1 MNINNNVP
9 ELLSP
14 AGDVEKLKTVYA
26 YGADAAYIG
35 INRFSLRES
44 GIKSDSATLKAIND
58 VKNEYKG
65 KKLYA
70 AVNMFFFDND
80 IQTLNENIDEIKD
93 LNVDGFIVSDLGAA
107 MCLKRHFPSVPLHL
121 STQASCTNSESVK
134 VYKDLGFSRIIL
146 AREVD
151 IDNIRRIKDAV
162 PDMEI
167 EVFVHGAMC
176 MAVSGRCILSSVT
189 THRSANRGECA
200 HTCRWKYRVAIEE
213 EKREGEYLPLE
224 EHNGWN
230 TILSSKDL
238 CMIDHLDE
246 LIAAGVSSLKIEG
259 RMKSTY
265 YAALI
270 TRAYR
275 KMLDKDKDA
284 VLFRDEIEKVSHRE
298 WTTGFFY
305 NNERTD
311 FAPPREEYT
320 RLYRFLGT
328 VISEVKKGVWEV
340 DIKYQ
345 ISSKREIEA
354 IGPDVLSVSLGCV
367 ETLNKDF
374 ENVEHIDHCMKGYI
388 KTDKQ
393 LKSGYILREKIR
405 D

>member
-1 MNINNNVP
+1 MQNSKLP

-14 AGDVEKLKTVYA
+14 AGDIEKLKTVYA

-35 INRFSLRES
+35 INQFSLRES
-44 GIKSDSATLKAIND
+44 GIKFDSSSIESVNMIK
-58 VKNEYKG
+58 EQFKG
-65 KKLYA
+65 KKLYG

-80 IQTLNENIDEIKD
+80 IQKLNDSVNEIREMNLD
-93 LNVDGFIVSDLGAA
+93 AFIVSDLGAA
-107 MCLKRHFPSVPLHL
+107 MCLKKHFPSVPLHL
-121 STQASCTNSESVK
+121 STQASCTNSETAK
-134 VYKDLGFSRIIL
+134 VYRDLGFSRIIL

-151 IDNIRRIKDAV
+151 IENIKRIHSSL

-176 MAVSGRCILSSVT
+176 MAVSGRCILSAVT
-189 THRSANRGECA
+189 ASRSANRGECA
-200 HTCRWKYRVAIEE
+200 HTCRWKYRVALEE
-213 EKREGEYLPLE
+213 EKRQGEYLPIE

-238 CMIDHLDE
+238 CMIDHLDD
-246 LIAAGVSSLKIEG
+246 LIESGVSSLKIEG

-265 YAALI
+265 YAAVV

-275 KMLDKDKDA
+275 KMLDNDKGA
-284 VLFRDEIEKVSHRE
+284 ILFRNEIENVSHRE

-305 NNERTD
+305 NVERD
-311 FAPPREEYT
+311 NFSPPVEEYT

-328 VISEVKKGVWEV
+328 VLNEVQQGVWEV

-374 ENVEHIDHCMKGYI
+374 EKVEHIDHCMKGYI
-388 KTDKQ
+388 KTDKK
-393 LKSGYILREKIR
+393 LKSGYILREKILN
-405 D
+405 